1 MQAIV
6 LKKVLYRLRT
16 ACISNRL
23 SILRSDIIAHIQFPL
38 VFHQGLRIRWS
49 DEDLCCI
56 ATCHF
61 DHGLLVFLKLKL
73 KDGCTKIKIPHQRQ
87 FVRTNHSFSDFVQIN
102 LSRLAFYTTDPASE
116 VFRPRPTKPPEQG
129 YQDAENKAPKQ
140 YEQPERWRRWRRR
153 RRGGL
158 AQTQSNSAFPLYIVI
173 CANQIDLQLSR
184 LLVDQSFSAEKR
196 AILLGH
202 YNLVSRTN
210 WVPIHQ
216 EGDERLNLRAIASGW
231 GNLRRPIEE
240 CSFKIDPFARIVQR
254 VLWRRD

>member
-38 VFHQGLRIRWS
+38 VLRQGLRVRWPN
-49 DEDLCCI
+49 ENLCCI

-61 DHGLLVFLKLKL
+61 DHGLLVLLKLKL

-116 VFRPRPTKPPEQG
+116 VFRTRSTKPPDQSC
-129 YQDAENKAPKQ
+129 QDAENKAPKQ
-140 YEQPERWRRWRRR
+140 YEQPERWRGWRRR
-153 RRGGL
+153 WRCRR
-158 AQTQSNSAFPLYIVI
+158 AQAHSSSAFSLYIVKR
-173 CANQIDLQLSR
+173 ASQFNLQLSG
-184 LLVDQSFSAEKR
+184 LLVDLGLSAEKR
-196 AILLGH
+196 TILLG
-202 YNLVSRTN
+202 
-210 WVPIHQ
+210 
-216 EGDERLNLRAIASGW
+216 
-231 GNLRRPIEE
+231 
-240 CSFKIDPFARIVQR
+240 
-254 VLWRRD
+254 